1 MAAPVALASKLAES
15 EFSWLRSTSVGMM
28 TRNGKSI
35 ALEYWSGANKRLRRH
50 TKESW
55 QHIYQFL
62 ERWRYRDLWN
72 TIQSPSETN
81 SEIIRLLQGSSPF
94 LVSRLGQT
102 EARILG
108 ESLWS
113 CSSYS
118 RISLRQAHQ
127 NAGIFPAEPWMLDQF
142 AAIYGDALTSVD
154 LLGFWQTPY
163 QARLISQC
171 DAAIR
176 LGLLASLEPY
186 GQEPPWSQYLQD
198 KTVLVVH
205 PFVDSIREQYEL
217 KRDLIFP
224 GRNVLPRFNLKLAKP
239 PQTIAPCTGGFD
251 NWVDALNSLVDQV
264 LSLEFDVALV
274 GCGAY
279 GLPLGAFI
287 KSSGRQVIHLGG
299 SLQILFGIRGRR
311 WDTISAIRAMIND
324 SWVRPSLVETP
335 SAALMV
341 DEGCYW

>member
-1 MAAPVALASKLAES
+1 MAAAFALASNLAKS
-15 EFSWLRSTSVGMM
+15 EFSWLRSSSVGRM

-35 ALEYWSGANKRLRRH
+35 ALGYWTGANKRLRRH
-50 TKESW
+50 AKESW
-55 QHIYQFL
+55 QRIYQSL
-62 ERWRYRDLWN
+62 EQWQYRDLWN
-72 TIQSPSETN
+72 SIQSPSTTN
-81 SEIIRLLQGSSPF
+81 SEIIRLLQDSSPF

-118 RISLRQAHQ
+118 RTSLRQAHQ

-142 AAIYGDALTSVD
+142 AAIYGDALRTVD

-163 QARLISQC
+163 QARLISRC
-171 DAAIR
+171 DAGMR

-186 GQEPPWSQYLQD
+186 FQDPPWSQYLQD

-205 PFVDSIREQYEL
+205 PFADSIRQQYEL
-217 KRDLIFP
+217 KRDLLFP
-224 GRNVLPRFNLKLAKP
+224 GRNILPHFNLKLAKP
-239 PQTIAPCTGGFD
+239 PQTIAPCTGGF
-251 NWVDALNSLVDQV
+251 NHWVDAFNCLVDQV
-264 LSLEFDVALV
+264 LSIEFDVALI

-279 GLPLGAFI
+279 GLPLGASI
-287 KSSGRQVIHLGG
+287 KFSGRQAIHLGG
-299 SLQILFGIRGRR
+299 PLQILFGIRGRR
-311 WDTISAIRAMIND
+311 WDTVSTIRAMIND
-324 SWVRPSLVETP
+324 SWIRPTLAETP
-335 SAALMV
+335 SAALLV